1 MQYSIMNNEE
11 MTRLVNDELTH
22 IPEVYDDVIQAG
34 LRSSYNASRRHGLK
48 IGKTKEETLSLCIE
62 WLKKDN
68 PNWKPTYDTSFFKL
82 TA

>member
-1 MQYSIMNNEE
+1 MNNEE

-22 IPEVYDDVIQAG
+22 IPEVHDDIIQAG

-68 PNWKPTYDTSFFKL
+68 PNWKPTYDASFFKL